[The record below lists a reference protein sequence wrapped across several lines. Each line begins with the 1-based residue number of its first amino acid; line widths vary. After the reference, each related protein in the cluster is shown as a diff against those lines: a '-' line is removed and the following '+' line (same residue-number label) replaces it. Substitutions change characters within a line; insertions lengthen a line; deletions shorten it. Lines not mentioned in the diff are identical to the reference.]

1 MILKYFSGVHIWKV
15 NVVLQQIYF
24 QENVFKIELEVLA
37 SDVKV
42 TWNKNKELINT
53 SYNFLLKGVSFYL
66 LKAYYKINFL
76 KSVCIIEYQ

>member
-1 MILKYFSGVHIWKV
+1 MILKYCSGVHILKV
-15 NVVLQQIYF
+15 NVFLQQIYF
-24 QENVFKIELEVLA
+24 QENVFKIELGVLA

-66 LKAYYKINFL
+66 FKAYYKINF
-76 KSVCIIEYQ
+76 